1 VALKS
6 DAAAEKSEDRL
17 SRDFWGCSIFDF
29 CNNIDPKRT
38 LARPACRHSLPKC
51 ASLSRSTP
59 KTLGDA
65 VRRRE
70 FLTLIAGAA
79 AAWPFA
85 ARGQPAKKMPKV
97 GVLWHAGS
105 AEEEAIYL
113 RALNQGFSN
122 LGYVVGKSI
131 VLEHRF
137 PDERPE
143 RFISMADE
151 LASIPVDVLVAVT
164 QPAALAAARAT
175 RKIPIVFTHV
185 TDPVRSK
192 LVNSLAQPGGNITG
206 FTNIATEI
214 AAKRVQLL
222 KEAFPQMKRLTLLV
236 NPTDPAVSSFVDE
249 AKTSAVAVGLEVQ
262 MVEVRS
268 VQDFEQAFARMIDN
282 GTEGLITAPNGLF
295 YQGRVLVGQLAAAH
309 RIPSIVVSRETLE
322 GGALMSY
329 GADFQAIFRR
339 TPIYVDRILKGEK
352 PADLPVEQPTKFQFL
367 VNLKTAKALGIAVS
381 EALLLRADEVI
392 E

>member
-1 VALKS
+1 
-6 DAAAEKSEDRL
+6 
-17 SRDFWGCSIFDF
+17 
-29 CNNIDPKRT
+29 
-38 LARPACRHSLPKC
+38 
-51 ASLSRSTP
+51 LSRSTP

>member
-1 VALKS
+1 MRA
-6 DAAAEKSEDRL
+6 
-17 SRDFWGCSIFDF
+17 
-29 CNNIDPKRT
+29 KRT
-38 LARPACRHSLPKC
+38 SRRNAVTSVFDPERTLTSTRLPSHPLKKC

-59 KTLGDA
+59 KILGDA
-65 VRRRE
+65 MRRRE
-70 FLTLIAGAA
+70 FTTLIAAA
-79 AAWPFA
+79 VAAWPLTA
-85 ARGQPAKKMPKV
+85 SGQPAKNIPKV

-122 LGYVVGKSI
+122 LGYVEGKSI

-143 RFISMADE
+143 RFVSMAGE
-151 LASIPVDVLVAVT
+151 LAALPVDVLVAVT
-164 QPAALAAARAT
+164 QPAALAAAAAT
-175 RKIPIVFTHV
+175 TKIPIVFNHV
-185 TDPVRSK
+185 PDPVRTK
-192 LVNSLAQPGGNITG
+192 LVNSLARPGGNVTG
-206 FTNIATEI
+206 LTNIAAEI

-222 KEAFPQMKRLTLLV
+222 KEAFPRMTRVILLV
-236 NPTDPAVSSFVDE
+236 NPSDQAMGSFIDE
-249 AKTSAVAVGLEVQ
+249 AKTTAIALGLEVRT
-262 MVEVRS
+262 VGVRS
-268 VQDFEQAFARMIDN
+268 VEELERAFNGLVDN

-295 YQGRVLVGQLAAAH
+295 YQGRALVGQLAAAH

-339 TPIYVDRILKGEK
+339 TPVYVDRILKGEK

-367 VNLKTAKALGIAVS
+367 VNLKTAKALGITIS